1 VHQFFLKREAMQRIE
16 GATRKWVALAAVV
29 ALAGV
34 AWFTMDGVAGEQARI
49 AWFTVDAPK
58 IRLAVVLIILSF
70 GLRILLM
77 DRLAGKRDD
86 ENDK

>member
-1 VHQFFLKREAMQRIE
+1 
-16 GATRKWVALAAVV
+16 
-29 ALAGV
+29 V
-34 AWFTMDGVAGEQARI
+34 AWFTMDSVAGDQAHI

-70 GLRILLM
+70 ALRILLM